1 MDIFS
6 AGCVFYY
13 VLSGGSHPF
22 GESLYR
28 QANIL
33 AGTPCL
39 AHLEEE
45 AHGQGELAQ
54 ERREGA
60 GRELGGP
67 EATPSPTDQVLARS
81 LVEAMLCPRPPARP
95 SAQHVLAHPFFWS
108 RAKQLHFFQVRDKPD
123 GREKGLG
130 NLCQAAPT
138 AQGHHVA
145 LVHLPRPFSPSCH
158 SCYTCAQTAHS
169 DLCDLG
175 PGTWYLNLS
184 LLICKGGQQ
193 YLPPGLVKTW
203 WDNMELGAPGPV
215 ASEPG
220 RGLRSIWG
228 PRTSATGWRR
238 SLSRGP
244 W

>member
-39 AHLEEE
+39 AHLEKE

-67 EATPSPTDQVLARS
+67 EATPSSTDQVLARS
-81 LVEAMLCPRPPARP
+81 LVEAMLRPRPPARP

-108 RAKQLHFFQVRDKPD
+108 RAKQLHFFQVRGKPD

-145 LVHLPRPFSPSCH
+145 LVHSPFPAPAAPYGTLRPVFSALVVTHATPVPRQPVP
-158 SCYTCAQTAHS
+158 TCAT
-169 DLCDLG
+169 LG
-175 PGTWYLNLS
+175 QGIGT
-184 LLICKGGQQ
+184 
-193 YLPPGLVKTW
+193 
-203 WDNMELGAPGPV
+203 
-215 ASEPG
+215 
-220 RGLRSIWG
+220 
-228 PRTSATGWRR
+228 
-238 SLSRGP
+238 
-244 W
+244 